1 MLNKGSKRERGSLS
15 SIILAALLCNLKDLK
30 MLFRISLDADV
41 QMLAP

>member
-1 MLNKGSKRERGSLS
+1 MLKKVSKRESGFLS
-15 SIILAALLCNLKDLK
+15 NIILAALFCNLK